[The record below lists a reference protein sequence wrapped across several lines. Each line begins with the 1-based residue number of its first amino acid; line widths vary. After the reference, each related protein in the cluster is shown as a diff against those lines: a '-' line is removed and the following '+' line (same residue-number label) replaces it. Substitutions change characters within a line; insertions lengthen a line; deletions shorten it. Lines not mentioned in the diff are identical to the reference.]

1 MPPFDGDF
9 DGRMYGKSDPRLREI
24 GLAGLFLVG
33 LNIVGAIGYHLLEDL
48 SWIDGTYMTF
58 ITLTTIGFAEVV
70 PLSSEGRILTMILA
84 TFGIGAVAF
93 IATRTAQLLINAQVL
108 RAKRMANRIGKL
120 DRHFVL
126 CGYGRIGRRIAQDLM
141 RAGTPFVVVD
151 NLEAKYDIALADGVL
166 CVLGDAEKE
175 EVLEAAGIK
184 RARGLILTLPQDSL
198 NVFVTLSARELNPAL
213 FIVARTDT
221 HLNRRKL
228 ERAGAT
234 TVVAA
239 NEIGADRMASVIL
252 RPSVSRF
259 VDEVLQSHTFDLNL
273 DEVLI
278 ERGARVAG
286 KTLQSSRVR
295 VEFDAMVV
303 AIVGEGG
310 AMNFNPA
317 ADTVLN
323 VGDTL
328 IVMGTQ
334 AMISRLRTEACLP
347 A

>member
-1 MPPFDGDF
+1 MPPFDPTTE
-9 DGRMYGKSDPRLREI
+9 GRMYVRHDPGIREI
-24 GLAGLFLVG
+24 ALATLFLVG
-33 LNIVGAIGYHLLEDL
+33 LNVVGAIGYRLIEGLP
-48 SWIDGTYMTF
+48 WIDGLYMTF

-70 PLSSEGRILTMILA
+70 PLSSEGRIFTMMLA

-108 RAKRMANRIGKL
+108 QARRMANRIAKL
-120 DRHFVL
+120 DEHFII
-126 CGYGRIGRRIAQDLM
+126 CGYGRIGRRIAQDLT

-151 NLEAKYDIALADGVL
+151 ILEAKYDIALADGVL

-175 EVLEAAGIK
+175 EVLSAAGIK
-184 RARGLILTLPQDSL
+184 RARGLILTLPQDSE
-198 NVFVTLSARELNPAL
+198 NVFVTLSARELNPSL

-221 HLNRRKL
+221 HRNRRKL

-239 NEIGADRMASVIL
+239 YEIGADRMASVIL

-273 DEVLI
+273 DEVTI
-278 ERGARVAG
+278 AKGARVAG
-286 KTLQSSRVR
+286 RTLRSSRLR
-295 VEFDAMVV
+295 VQFDAMVV
-303 AIVGEGG
+303 AIVGEDGT
-310 AMNFNPA
+310 MNFNPP
-317 ADTVLN
+317 ADTELN

-334 AMISRLRTEACLP
+334 AMIERLRTEACLP